1 MSERVHRS
9 VMNVKVGMLFY
20 LLSLPLAFFSRKI
33 FLDCLGAEF
42 IGLTNMLMNIMSY
55 LSVAELGIGLSI
67 SYFLYKPLQEDNHE
81 KINEVMSMLAYL
93 YRCIG
98 FIIGGI
104 GLIISFFFPW
114 WFDNLGTGLFLVYF
128 AFYSFLASSMTG
140 YIFNYKNIL
149 VGANQKQY
157 LVSAFFQSIAIVQSL
172 VQIILAYYYRNLYL
186 WVVVGLVFT
195 IIGVIIFNYRIRQLY
210 PWLQI
215 NLAEGRKN
223 LKKYPDVLKKT
234 RQIFA
239 RKIKDLILY
248 RSDDIFVGSF
258 VSVTAVAFYSNYT
271 MITYK
276 LIYLLNILS
285 DGFSA
290 GIGNLLAEGNEKNII
305 KVFWEL
311 TAFRF
316 LIIGI
321 VIFSLIMFFQ
331 PFITCWLGAEY
342 RLDDSIVYLLILH
355 IFIFQQSILVYKFI
369 ESSGLFGDVWM
380 SWLEL
385 VVNLAVTIMLAP
397 YYGIAGI
404 LLGKIISL
412 FGVNFFWKPYYL
424 FSQGFHKSV
433 WVFWKGM
440 TAFYSSIILFS
451 VCSWMLRIII
461 IEKYADS
468 LLTLVIYGTITAIP
482 LFAAYFLFLFQFT
495 KGMKYFVARKPAV
508 YQILCKITI

>member
-104 GLIISFFFPW
+104 GLIISLFFPW

-440 TAFYSSIILFS
+440 FAFYSSIILFS

>member
-104 GLIISFFFPW
+104 GLIIS
-114 WFDNLGTGLFLVYF
+114 LF
-128 AFYSFLASSMTG
+128 ASSMTG

-440 TAFYSSIILFS
+440 FAYYSSIILFS